1 MEDEVI
7 TVDDV
12 MRVVDEARSA
22 LWRVT
27 VKTPMFDGEVK
38 EVVKAI
44 TELSHLAMM
53 EHKEK
58 EFWQKEYRELMA
70 AIDKAE
76 REGGER

>member
-1 MEDEVI
+1 
-7 TVDDV
+7 

-27 VKTPMFDGEVK
+27 VKAPMCDGEVK
-38 EVVKAI
+38 EAVKAI
-44 TELSHLAMM
+44 TELSRLAMR

-58 EFWQKEYRELMA
+58 EYWEKEYRELMA

-76 REGGER
+76 REGGAQ